1 MQDGN
6 TRDMIF
12 DIPTTIEHLSDGLTL
27 EPGDIIT
34 TGTPAGVGS
43 TTGKFL
49 QAGDTVRISID
60 NLGTLENPVVQT

>member
-1 MQDGN
+1 
-6 TRDMIF
+6 MIF
-12 DIPTTIEHLSDGLTL
+12 TVYQLIEFLTKFLTL

>member
-1 MQDGN
+1 
-6 TRDMIF
+6 MIF
-12 DIPTTIEHLSDGLTL
+12 TVYQLIEFLTKFLTL

-43 TTGKFL
+43 TTGKGL